1 MMLTIFANMTTKE
14 TFLSLGIA
22 TGYESTADRIDYDAL
37 DQFVTM
43 FIIAYMRRRGAEVI
57 KDELASD
64 SLTDTTIFLTR
75 LAEVG
80 TVQFLSENNLISDNE
95 AETDELAT
103 VVAHGINISM
113 ASELQLN
120 GLDQLGGNIFFAIPS
135 LYELIARSINH
146 INNSRTQEGY
156 IFSLVSLNLMN
167 FVNNDRIE

>member
-1 MMLTIFANMTTKE
+1 MTIFAIMTTKE

-22 TGYESTADRIDYDAL
+22 AGYENAAERIDYDAL

-43 FIIAYMRRRGAEVI
+43 FIIAYMRRRGIEVI
-57 KDELASD
+57 KEELGSD
-64 SLTDTTIFLTR
+64 SLNDTTIFLTR
-75 LAEVG
+75 LVEVG
-80 TVQFLSENNLISDNE
+80 TVQFLSENSLISGNE

-103 VVAHGINISM
+103 VVAHGINIAM

-146 INNSRTQEGY
+146 VNNSRTQEGY

-167 FVNNDRIE
+167 FVNGSDVG